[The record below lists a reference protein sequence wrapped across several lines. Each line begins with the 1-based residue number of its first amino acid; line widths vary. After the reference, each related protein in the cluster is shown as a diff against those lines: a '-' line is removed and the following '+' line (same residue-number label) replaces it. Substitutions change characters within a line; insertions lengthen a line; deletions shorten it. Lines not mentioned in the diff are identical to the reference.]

1 MQRTFSKRNDA
12 GVAATGGH
20 MLTNKRI
27 LIAVD
32 KSPASREAVAFVADM
47 VACNPEV
54 HVGLL
59 HLEVPPRM
67 AEWGGSEDPKIEDKV
82 SEERAREYQSMQQE
96 AIEKGRALLQPL
108 QGILAEKRINDVCQL
123 VEFEEPLTPK
133 TIASHLI
140 KTAEEKNYDT
150 VVVGR
155 KSWSGLKALFANHV
169 GEELL
174 RLGEGVTICVVK

>member
-1 MQRTFSKRNDA
+1 MP
-12 GVAATGGH
+12 
-20 MLTNKRI
+20 TNKRI

-32 KSPASREAVAFVADM
+32 KSPASGEAVTYVANM

-59 HLEVPPRM
+59 HLQVPPRM

-82 SEERAREYQSMQQE
+82 SEDRAREYQAMEQD
-96 AIEKGRALLQPL
+96 AIDQGRAILQPL

-133 TIASHLI
+133 TIAGHLL
-140 KTAEEKNYDT
+140 KTAEVKNYGT

-174 RLGEGVTICVVK
+174 RLGEGVSICVVE